1 MLVAYYT
8 HYTYMAVLSLNV
20 VDQITIVKESA
31 FGICI
36 ATKYWHWN
44 STNILMLRTVS
55 GAVILK
61 YPSKHV

>member
-1 MLVAYYT
+1 
-8 HYTYMAVLSLNV
+8 MAVLSLNV